1 MPSVSEIAK
10 HAGVSKSTV
19 SLALNNK
26 PGVSETM
33 RRLVLNAANEL
44 RAIEEAH
51 ALQQTSTNVITD
63 NTLNVGVK
71 EPLSVVVLHPSIL
84 RSSQVFSELLQGIQA
99 GADTYQLQLRLAVKD
114 LTLSDDHITRLYFSD
129 PPLRPNGVLVIGARL
144 HEPLIDE
151 TRRLGIPY
159 VLVGRQ
165 STDSAIAAVGRDE
178 EAVACEAANYLLDL
192 GHRVV
197 AFVGGDEAYSYT
209 HSRLR
214 GYRRALQA
222 QGIDIPERWVALGE
236 GGEASEKILANTPE
250 VTAVIF
256 INDAYA
262 MDGLPVFQAAGRVI
276 PDDLSVISF
285 DDTKEACTFDPPLTS
300 VSYPRYQEGFWS
312 VKALV
317 EHIRQPSIKS
327 CQVVF
332 HASLIKRDSC
342 APPKQ

>member
-1 MPSVSEIAK
+1 
-10 HAGVSKSTV
+10 
-19 SLALNNK
+19 
-26 PGVSETM
+26 M
-33 RRLVLNAANEL
+33 RQLVLNAANEL
-44 RAIEEAH
+44 RAMEEAQ
-51 ALQQTSTNVITD
+51 ALTEAATNDITD
-63 NTLNVGVK
+63 NALNVGAK
-71 EPLSVVVLHPSIL
+71 ESLSIVVLHPAIL

-99 GADTYQLQLRLAVKD
+99 GADAYQLQLRLAVK
-114 LTLSDDHITRLYFSD
+114 TPTSSDNHITRLYFSD
-129 PPLRPNGVLVIGARL
+129 PTLRPNGVLIIGARL

-151 TRRLGIPY
+151 TRQRGIPY

-165 STDSAIAAVGRDE
+165 SIDSGVAAVGRDE
-178 EAVACEAANYLLDL
+178 EAVACEVTNYLIGL
-192 GHRVV
+192 GHRAI

-214 GYRRALQA
+214 GYRRALQE
-222 QGIDIPERWVALGE
+222 QGIDAPEEWVALGQ
-236 GGEASEKILANTPE
+236 GREASEKILANPPE

-285 DDTKEACTFDPPLTS
+285 DDTQEARTFDPPLTS
-300 VSYPRYQEGFWS
+300 VSYPRFQEGLWS

-317 EHIRQPSIKS
+317 EHIRHTSIKS
-327 CQVVF
+327 FQVVF